1 MKAAYTND
9 LLNAIKQ
16 ADFKKQHQQGIPQ
29 VWYNRADLCR
39 HFGITYNT
47 LKRWERHCNFP
58 LLELQDFCPGRYD
71 IRKVESFLEKL
82 KLSRA

>member
-1 MKAAYTND
+1 MRATFAND
-9 LLNAIKQ
+9 IVHALR
-16 ADFKKQHQQGIPQ
+16 QHQLSNEKQENKPQ
-29 VWYNRADLCR
+29 IWYNRADLCR

-71 IRKVESFLEKL
+71 IRKVERFLQNL
-82 KLSRA
+82 RIPRV